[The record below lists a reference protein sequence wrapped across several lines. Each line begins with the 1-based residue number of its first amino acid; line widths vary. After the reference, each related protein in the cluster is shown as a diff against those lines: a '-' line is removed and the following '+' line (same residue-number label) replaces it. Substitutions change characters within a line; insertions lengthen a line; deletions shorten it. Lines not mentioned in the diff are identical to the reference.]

1 MHIHRVKSKQGN
13 KVYVQILL
21 RESYRETVD
30 GKSKV
35 KKRTLL
41 NLTKYPENVI
51 KAIEL
56 ALKHKEDLPDLE
68 QLLNAK
74 VTQRQGRAVGALWI
88 LHRISKETGID
99 KVLGKSKNGL
109 LCLWMV
115 MARLIDQGSRLSA
128 VRLAEEHAV
137 CEILGLDDFSEDD
150 LYDALDWLSENQDKL
165 EKRLFKQTYDNETPT
180 MFLYDVT
187 SSYLE
192 GQKNELGEW
201 GYNRDKKRGKRQI
214 VIGLLCADDGSP
226 VSVRVFKGNT
236 TDLQTFSAQIEKTAD
251 EFGCKQVTMV
261 GDRGM
266 IKSAQIEELGSAGF
280 HYITAITKPQIR
292 SMLKKGVFQLGLF
305 DSELC
310 EVQSDGCRYIL
321 RRNPL
326 RAAEMAGSRRRR
338 IDSVKAFADEKS
350 RYLAEHPRADSFKAI
365 KKVWEKEERLGVD
378 DFLEITCGD
387 ERIIK
392 VVVDEQYVSEVAEL
406 DGCYVIKTDLPPEA
420 ASKETVHDRY
430 KDLSLVESAFRTMKT
445 GHLEVRPIYVRKESR
460 TRGHVFIVMLSYI
473 LRRRLA
479 SAWRAIDIKVEE
491 GLKQLS
497 SLCAVETEIDGSP
510 SGSLSVPKP
519 REGMSLLFESLAI
532 TPPVA
537 LPRRKGRVDTKR
549 KLTTRRN
556 QK

>member
-556 QK
+556 KK

>member
-165 EKRLFKQTYDNETPT
+165 EKRLFKQTYGNETPT

-292 SMLKKGVFQLGLF
+292 LMLKKGVFQLGLF

-310 EVQSDGCRYIL
+310 EIQSDGCRYIL

-350 RYLAEHPRADSFKAI
+350 RYLAEHPRADAFKAI
-365 KKVWEKEERLGVD
+365 KKVWEKEERLGVG

-406 DGCYVIKTDLPPEA
+406 DGCYVIKTDLPTEA

-537 LPRRKGRVDTKR
+537 LP
-549 KLTTRRN
+549 
-556 QK
+556 

>member
-13 KVYVQILL
+13 KVYQQILL
-21 RESYRETVD
+21 RESYRESVD

-56 ALKHKEDLPDLE
+56 ALKHKEDLPELE
-68 QLLNAK
+68 KLLNAK
-74 VTQRQGRAVGALWI
+74 VTQRQGRAVGALWV
-88 LHRISKETGID
+88 LQRISREAGLD
-99 KVLGKSKNGL
+99 KALGKSRNGL

-137 CEILGLDDFSEDD
+137 CELLGLDDFTEND
-150 LYDALDWLSENQDKL
+150 LYDALDWLSENQDRI
-165 EKRLFKQTYDNETPT
+165 EKRLFKQTYADTTPT
-180 MFLYDVT
+180 MYLYDVT

-192 GQKNELGEW
+192 GEQNELGEW
-201 GYNRDKKRGKRQI
+201 GYNRDKKGGKKQI
-214 VIGLLCADDGSP
+214 VIGLLCGADGSP

-236 TDLQTFSAQIEKTAD
+236 TDLQTFSAQIEKTAN
-251 EFGCKQVTMV
+251 EFGCSNVTMV

-266 IKSAQIEELGSAGF
+266 IKSAQIQELGSVGF

-310 EVQSDGCRYIL
+310 EIESAGCRYIL

-326 RAAEMAGSRRRR
+326 RAAEMAASRRRR
-338 IDSVKAFADEKS
+338 IESVKTCATKQT
-350 RYLAEHPRADSFKAI
+350 RYLSEHPRADSFKAI

-378 DFLEITCGD
+378 NFLEITCGD
-387 ERIIK
+387 DRVIK
-392 VVVDEQYVSEVAEL
+392 VVVDEQYLSEVAEL
-406 DGCYVIKTDLPPEA
+406 DGCYVIKTDLPAEA
-420 ASKETVHDRY
+420 GSAETIHSRY

-460 TRGHVFIVMLSYI
+460 TRGHVFVVMLAYL

-479 SAWRAIDIKVEE
+479 TAWREIDSTIEE

-497 SLCAVETEIDGSP
+497 SLCAVEHEIDGVS
-510 SGSLSVPKP
+510 SGSLTVPKP
-519 REGMSLLFESLAI
+519 REGMARLFESLAI
-532 TPPVA
+532 TPPVTI
-537 LPRRKGRVDTKR
+537 PRRMGRVDTKR
-549 KLTTRRN
+549 KLSSKR
-556 QK
+556 K

>member
-68 QLLNAK
+68 HLLNAK

-88 LHRISKETGID
+88 LHRICKETGID

-137 CEILGLDDFSEDD
+137 CEVLGLDDFSEDD

-165 EKRLFKQTYDNETPT
+165 EKRLFKHTYDNETPT

-292 SMLKKGVFQLGLF
+292 SILRKGVFQLGLF

-387 ERIIK
+387 ERIIN

-406 DGCYVIKTDLPPEA
+406 DGCYVIKTDLPTEA

-479 SAWRAIDIKVEE
+479 SAWRTIDITVEE

-556 QK
+556 PK

>member
-1 MHIHRVKSKQGN
+1 MHIHRIKSKQRN
-13 KVYVQILL
+13 KVYKQILL
-21 RESYRETVD
+21 RESYRESVD

-56 ALKHKEDLPDLE
+56 ALKHKEDLPELE
-68 QLLNAK
+68 RLLNSK
-74 VTQRQGRAVGALWI
+74 VTQRQGRAVGALWV
-88 LHRISKETGID
+88 LQRISKETGID
-99 KVLGKSKNGL
+99 KVLGKSRNGL

-128 VRLAEEHAV
+128 VRLADEHAV
-137 CEILGLDDFSEDD
+137 CEILGIDDFSEDD
-150 LYDALDWLSENQDKL
+150 LYDTLDWLSENQDRI
-165 EKRLFKQTYDNETPT
+165 EKRLFKQSYGKETPT

-192 GQKNELGEW
+192 GQQNELGEW
-201 GYNRDKKRGKRQI
+201 GYNRDKKRGKKQI
-214 VIGLLCADDGSP
+214 VIGLLCGDDGSP

-236 TDLQTFSAQIEKTAD
+236 TDLQTFSCQIEKTAQ
-251 EFGCKQVTMV
+251 EFGCRQVTMV

-266 IKSAQIEELGSAGF
+266 IKSTQIEEIGSAGF

-292 SMLKKGVFQLGLF
+292 SMVKKGVFQLGLF

-310 EVQSDGCRYIL
+310 EIKSDGCRYIL
-321 RRNPL
+321 RRNPF
-326 RAAEMAGSRRRR
+326 RAAEVSESRSSR
-338 IDSVKAFADEKS
+338 IESVQRFAAEQT

-365 KKVWEKEERLGVD
+365 QKVWDKEGRLGVD
-378 DFLEITCGD
+378 NFLEITCGD

-392 VVVDEQYVSEVAEL
+392 VVVDEQNVSEVAEL
-406 DGCYVIKTDLPPEA
+406 DGCYVIKTDLPEA
-420 ASKETVHDRY
+420 AASAKTIHDRY
-430 KDLSLVESAFRTMKT
+430 KDLSLVESAFRAMKT

-460 TRGHVFIVMLSYI
+460 TRGHVFIVMLAYI
-473 LRRRLA
+473 LRRRLS
-479 SAWRAIDIKVEE
+479 SAWRRIDVTVEE

-497 SLCAVETEIDGSP
+497 SLCAVETEIEGSP
-510 SGSLSVPKP
+510 SGLLSVPKP
-519 REGMSLLFESLAI
+519 REGMSRLFESLAI
-532 TPPVA
+532 TPPVT
-537 LPRRKGRVDTKR
+537 LPRRMGSVGTRR
-549 KLTTRRN
+549 KLTSRRK

>member
-1 MHIHRVKSKQGN
+1 MHIHRVKSKQSN

-56 ALKHKEDLPDLE
+56 ALKHKEDLPELE
-68 QLLNAK
+68 RLLSSK
-74 VTQRQGRAVGALWI
+74 ITQRQGRAVGAIWVLQQ
-88 LHRISKETGID
+88 ISQETGID
-99 KVLGKSKNGL
+99 KVLGKTRNGL

-128 VRLAEEHAV
+128 VRLAEEHAA
-137 CEILGLDDFSEDD
+137 CELLSIDGFNEED
-150 LYDALDWLSENQDKL
+150 LYAALDWLSENQDRL
-165 EKRLFKQTYDNETPT
+165 EKKLFKKSYGEATPN

-192 GQKNELGEW
+192 GQQNELGEW
-201 GYNRDKKRGKRQI
+201 GYNRDKKRGKKQI
-214 VIGLLCADDGSP
+214 VIGLLCGDDGFP

-236 TDLQTFSAQIEKTAD
+236 TDLQSFSAQIEKTAH
-251 EFGCKQVTMV
+251 EFGCRQVTMV

-266 IKSAQIEELGSAGF
+266 IKSSQIEELGSAGF

-305 DSELC
+305 DSDLC
-310 EVQSDGCRYIL
+310 EIESEGCRYIL

-326 RAAEMAGSRRRR
+326 RAAELAQSRNQR
-338 IDSVKAFADEKS
+338 IKSVQSLAADQT

-365 KKVWEKEERLGVD
+365 EKVWEKEKQLGVD
-378 DFLEITCGD
+378 DFLKVTCGD
-387 ERIIK
+387 DRIIK
-392 VVVDEQYVSEVAEL
+392 VVVDEAYVSEVAEL
-406 DGCYVIKTDLPPEA
+406 DGCYVIKTDVPAEA
-420 ASKETVHDRY
+420 ASMETVHNRY
-430 KDLSLVESAFRTMKT
+430 KDLALVESAFRTMKT

-460 TRGHVFIVMLSYI
+460 TRGHVFVVMLAYI

-479 SAWRAIDIKVEE
+479 SAWRGIDVTVEE

-497 SLCAVETEIDGSP
+497 SLCGVENEIDGTS
-510 SGSLSVPKP
+510 SGFYTVPKP
-519 REGMSLLFESLAI
+519 RESMSGLFESLGI
-532 TPPVA
+532 TPPVTI
-537 LPRRKGRVDTKR
+537 PRRKGSVDTKR
-549 KLTTRRN
+549 KLPSRR
-556 QK
+556 KK